1 MNMLLVL
8 VVLPI
13 ISSGICYFVHVRK
26 AQYVISLLVAVSHLA
41 CSYLV
46 FAGIYIPAEN
56 DLFRFDALS
65 RLFLLILSHVYFWVV
80 LVSYSYLNRPLV
92 VKEEKSKNRFFVLLN
107 IYLLTNTLALISNHL
122 GVFWVATE
130 MTTLS
135 VAPLIYYYRDKESL
149 EAMWKYLFLVSIGI
163 AFAFIGFLFLALSA
177 GKTVLEG
184 HQLLVTSFTQYAT
197 QLNPIWLK
205 ASFIFV
211 FVGLSTKIGIAPMH
225 TGDIDATSNSPS
237 PVAALMSGSL
247 RGTALLGVLRVY
259 QIMVPTA
266 TAGFARTIMIIGG
279 IFSLFVACVFMFRVT
294 NYKRMIA
301 YSSVEHL
308 GLITLGI
315 GTGGIA
321 FAGAML
327 HSVFNSLTKVVL
339 FLNAGNIHRAFRSR
353 EVNSVWNVLQAMPWT
368 GWLFLFGFFAVVA
381 MPPFG
386 IFFSELMIF
395 QGLLAKPFLLAAVI
409 FFLFFIFVGMS
420 KTVFHMLYTAPPA
433 GQAIEIEDKFEISH
447 LASLILLV
455 LLVVLGL
462 SMPSQLYTL
471 VLQISKDFGILL

>member
-1 MNMLLVL
+1 
-8 VVLPI
+8 
-13 ISSGICYFVHVRK
+13 
-26 AQYVISLLVAVSHLA
+26 
-41 CSYLV
+41 
-46 FAGIYIPAEN
+46 
-56 DLFRFDALS
+56 
-65 RLFLLILSHVYFWVV
+65 
-80 LVSYSYLNRPLV
+80 
-92 VKEEKSKNRFFVLLN
+92 
-107 IYLLTNTLALISNHL
+107 
-122 GVFWVATE
+122 
-130 MTTLS
+130 
-135 VAPLIYYYRDKESL
+135 
-149 EAMWKYLFLVSIGI
+149 
-163 AFAFIGFLFLALSA
+163 
-177 GKTVLEG
+177 
-184 HQLLVTSFTQYAT
+184 
-197 QLNPIWLK
+197 
-205 ASFIFV
+205 
-211 FVGLSTKIGIAPMH
+211 
-225 TGDIDATSNSPS
+225 
-237 PVAALMSGSL
+237 MSGSL

-301 YSSVEHL
+301 YSSVEHF

-339 FLNAGNIHRAFRSR
+339 FLNAGNIHRAYRSR

-381 MPPFG
+381 LPPFG

-395 QGLLAKPFLLAAVI
+395 QGLLAKPFLLAVVL

-420 KTVFHMLYTAPPA
+420 RTVFHMLYTAPPV
-433 GQAIEIEDKFEISH
+433 GQAIEIEDRFEITH
-447 LASLILLV
+447 FVSLILLI
-455 LLVVLGL
+455 LLVVFGL

-471 VLQISKDFGILL
+471 VLQISKDFGIVL